1 MSILTNFEQ
10 FEKDGIE
17 LIIDTATG
25 ESFAS
30 ERGYARMSGKSQST
44 VNSRIK
50 RMKEGER
57 NYLVKMAEV
66 QTAQGLQTVRLL
78 SEDLIIEW
86 LPKDNPAMASQLLKL
101 GVRVFIHKLAGFEVT
116 TTAVNPVPIPER
128 QLPPVRDGVDYANAA
143 IAVQGLKDGILK
155 QLISDLLVDEL
166 SLDQNLKYLPV
177 AEKPKQY
184 TIAKARAKSL
194 GYTETQIGSG
204 TSLGRFVKSQ
214 IQPAFQEQI
223 GRYPVYHYEIN
234 SALDTAIHTFF
245 K

>member
-1 MSILTNFEQ
+1 M

-57 NYLVKMAEV
+57 NHLVKMAEV

-86 LPKDNPAMASQLLKL
+86 L
-101 GVRVFIHKLAGFEVT
+101 F
-116 TTAVNPVPIPER
+116 
-128 QLPPVRDGVDYANAA
+128 
-143 IAVQGLKDGILK
+143 
-155 QLISDLLVDEL
+155 
-166 SLDQNLKYLPV
+166 
-177 AEKPKQY
+177 
-184 TIAKARAKSL
+184 
-194 GYTETQIGSG
+194 
-204 TSLGRFVKSQ
+204 
-214 IQPAFQEQI
+214 
-223 GRYPVYHYEIN
+223 
-234 SALDTAIHTFF
+234 
-245 K
+245 